1 GIETQIDAAL
11 IEHSKCAWKV
21 RLNLTYEHS
30 EILELVGGQQNIGNT
45 IRVGYPR
52 RIRWG
57 LDYYGVNPADGRPMW
72 IDEDGNLTYSHKEAD
87 KKVIGS
93 QLPDYYGGFRNEF
106 SYGPLTLSMLFN
118 YEYGKDI
125 RNYTHNVFMMRPH
138 RGPRTLSR
146 DMFARWQQ
154 PGDITQVPRAY
165 TESSF
170 P

>member
-1 GIETQIDAAL
+1 
-11 IEHSKCAWKV
+11 
-21 RLNLTYEHS
+21 
-30 EILELVGGQQNIGNT
+30 
-45 IRVGYPR
+45 
-52 RIRWG
+52 
-57 LDYYGVNPADGRPMW
+57 
-72 IDEDGNLTYSHKEAD
+72 
-87 KKVIGS
+87 
-93 QLPDYYGGFRNEF
+93 NEF

-170 P
+170 PGSSSYNSLSTLDMQDGSFIRLQNAIFRFHFPQPWNEILGLTRASVYAQGENVFV